1 MADRSSECIPC
12 GRLPPADAG
21 CCTTA
26 RCGICPLTIACFPA
40 RGGNSGRARHHAA
53 PTGQPLAGLL
63 CTIAVTPISAAQP
76 SVGQRGQASWYGEFH
91 EGKLMANQRPFRM
104 DEATVA
110 HRTLP
115 LGTLIE
121 VRNLKNGRFVDAEV
135 TDRGPYVRGRMLDV
149 SKAVAEELDM
159 LEGGTAAV
167 EIRVIQ
173 LGG

>member
-1 MADRSSECIPC
+1 MSRQRWQFA
-12 GRLPPADAG
+12 
-21 CCTTA
+21 
-26 RCGICPLTIACFPA
+26 
-40 RGGNSGRARHHAA
+40 
-53 PTGQPLAGLL
+53 LAGLL
-63 CTIAVTPISAAQP
+63 CTLAVTPISAAQL

-149 SKAVAEELDM
+149 SKAVAEELEM

-173 LGG
+173 PAVSLLAGHQHTSPSCGLRNAPPSPAAPPCPAAP

>member
-1 MADRSSECIPC
+1 MSRQRWQFA
-12 GRLPPADAG
+12 
-21 CCTTA
+21 
-26 RCGICPLTIACFPA
+26 
-40 RGGNSGRARHHAA
+40 
-53 PTGQPLAGLL
+53 LAGLL
-63 CTIAVTPISAAQP
+63 CTIAVTPISATQL

-149 SKAVAEELDM
+149 SKAVAEELEM